1 MESSAAV
8 NILLVDDHPE
18 NLVALEAILSGLG
31 GNLVK
36 ATSGEEALRCL
47 LHQDFAVIL
56 LDVQM
61 PGMDGFETATLIR
74 TRQRSRQIPIIFL
87 TAFSS
92 NDSLIFKG
100 YSLGAV
106 DYLLKPIDPQ
116 ILTSKVTVFVD
127 LFRKTAAIKQQTSQL
142 QAINAQLQESQ
153 ERLQDFLDNAN
164 DLIQII
170 SVQGQF
176 LYVNRIWQ
184 QQLGYAASE
193 TDQLSS
199 LDIIH
204 PEGRQAFEMACQ
216 TVQHQS
222 QSYRLETIFMARDG
236 REIAVEGNLS
246 CRFEG
251 GKPIAIRCLFH
262 DITERKQAEAART
275 QFMQEQ
281 AARQQAEVANRMKD
295 EFLATLSHELRTPL
309 NSILGWAKLLRTRS
323 FDEATTHRALETIER
338 NAQAQ
343 AQLIEDMLDV
353 SRIVTGKLNLTLHPV
368 NLIPILEAVLD
379 GVRPAAEAKSLTL
392 DYSLDETWH
401 VPPGV
406 GNEASQ
412 PLCLVKGDP
421 HRLQQVIW
429 NLLSNAIKF
438 TPDGGCVNVR
448 LERREE
454 GEGGDAEG
462 RGDGGDRRDFESG
475 SAWVQMIVIDT
486 GIGISPDFLP
496 YVFDRFR
503 QADATTTRSH
513 SGLGLGLAIVKQL
526 VTLHGGQ
533 VEAASAGPDQGTT
546 FTVSLPLVV
555 KIPADLE
562 PALTA
567 NKVEAASSCP
577 RLNDLRVLVVDD
589 EPDARELLVMAL
601 EQFGAQVKAAASAAM
616 ALSILEQQPPDLLI
630 SDVGMP
636 EEDGYALIRQLRSRS
651 PETGGDVPAIALTA
665 YAAGEDSARLLAA
678 GFQAHLTKPFEPEQL
693 AQVVADL
700 TGKVAEASV

>member
-1 MESSAAV
+1 MQSSATV

-127 LFRKTAAIKQQTSQL
+127 LFRKTAAIKQQTAQL
-142 QAINAQLQESQ
+142 QAMNAQLQESQ

-170 SVQGQF
+170 SVQGRF
-176 LYVNRIWQ
+176 LYVNHTWQ
-184 QQLGYAASE
+184 QLLGYTASE
-193 TDQLSS
+193 AEKLSS
-199 LDIIH
+199 LEIIH
-204 PEGRQAFEMACQ
+204 PERRQAFEIACQ
-216 TVQHQS
+216 AVQHQS
-222 QSYRLETIFMARDG
+222 QSYRLETLFIARDG
-236 REIAVEGNLS
+236 REIAVEGNLN

-251 GKPIAIRCLFH
+251 GQPIAIRCLFH

-309 NSILGWAKLLRTRS
+309 NSILGWAKLLRTRT

-353 SRIVTGKLNLTLHPV
+353 SRIVTGKLNLNLHPV

-379 GVRPAAEAKSLTL
+379 GVRPAAEAKSLML
-392 DYSLDETWH
+392 EYSLDETWQAM
-401 VPPGV
+401 PCDAIAT
-406 GNEASQ
+406 EASP

-438 TPDGGCVNVR
+438 TPDGGRVSVR
-448 LERREE
+448 LER
-454 GEGGDAEG
+454 GENEG
-462 RGDGGDRRDFESG
+462 RGDQAEERDGGKPLESA
-475 SAWVQMIVIDT
+475 SACAQMIVSDT

-533 VEAASAGPDQGTT
+533 VQVVSDGPGQGTT

-555 KIPADLE
+555 NGPPDLE
-562 PALTA
+562 PTSMAD
-567 NKVEAASSCP
+567 KVEVAKFCP
-577 RLNDLRVLVVDD
+577 RLDGLRVLAVDD
-589 EPDARELLVMAL
+589 ELDARELLVMAL
-601 EQFGAQVKAAASAAM
+601 EQLGAQVNAVPSVAAA
-616 ALSILEQQPPDLLI
+616 LNTLEQQPPDILV
-630 SDVGMP
+630 SDIGMP

-651 PETGGDVPAIALTA
+651 PASGGDIPAIALTA
-665 YAAGEDSARLLAA
+665 YAASEDSTRLLAA

-693 AQVVADL
+693 AHVVANL
-700 TGKVAEASV
+700 TGRVVEASA

>member
-1 MESSAAV
+1 MESPAAV

-127 LFRKTAAIKQQTSQL
+127 LFRKTAAIKQHTAQL
-142 QAINAQLQESQ
+142 QAMNAQLQESQ

-170 SVQGQF
+170 SVQGRF
-176 LYVNRIWQ
+176 LYVNRTWQ
-184 QQLGYAASE
+184 QLLGYTASE
-193 TDQLSS
+193 AEQLSS
-199 LDIIH
+199 LEILH
-204 PEGRQAFEMACQ
+204 PERRQAFEIACQ
-216 TVQHQS
+216 AVQRQS
-222 QSYRLETIFMARDG
+222 QSYRLETIFIARDG
-236 REIAVEGNLS
+236 REIAVEGNLN

-251 GKPIAIRCLFH
+251 GKPSAIRCLFH
-262 DITERKQAEAART
+262 DITERKQAESARA

-309 NSILGWAKLLRTRS
+309 NSILGWAKLLRTRT

-353 SRIVTGKLNLTLHPV
+353 SRIVTGKLSFNLHPV
-368 NLIPILEAVLD
+368 NLIPILETVVD

-392 DYSLDETWH
+392 EYVLDETWQA
-401 VPPGV
+401 PPGAAT
-406 GNEASQ
+406 EADPP

-438 TPDGGCVNVR
+438 TPDGGRVNVR
-448 LERREE
+448 LERGEE
-454 GEGGDAEG
+454 KDEE
-462 RGDGGDRRDFESG
+462 DGGDRGDLESAF
-475 SAWVQMIVIDT
+475 AWVRMVVSDT

-526 VTLHGGQ
+526 VSLHGGQ
-533 VEAASAGPDQGTT
+533 VEVASAGPNQGTT
-546 FTVSLPLVV
+546 FTVSLPLVAN
-555 KIPADLE
+555 IPPNLE
-562 PALTA
+562 PALMA
-567 NKVEAASSCP
+567 NKVEVASSCP
-577 RLNDLRVLVVDD
+577 RLNGLRVLVVDD
-589 EPDARELLVMAL
+589 EPDARELLMMAL
-601 EQFGAQVKAAASAAM
+601 EQFGAQVKAVDSAAV
-616 ALSILEQQPPDLLI
+616 ALNLLEQQPPDILV
-630 SDVGMP
+630 SDIGMP
-636 EEDGYALIRQLRSRS
+636 QEDGYALIQRLRSRS
-651 PETGGDVPAIALTA
+651 PESGGAIPAIALTA
-665 YAAGEDSARLLAA
+665 YAANEDSTRLLAA

-693 AQVVADL
+693 AQVVASL
-700 TGKVAEASV
+700 TGRVVEASA